1 MGQVTATK
9 YEIGYSTW
17 NGRLLGLLGLGPRHS
32 SVVITEEE
40 VTVTMGWGFSASI
53 PRPSVVSVETDDDRV
68 WGWGVH
74 GWKGKWLVNGTSQ
87 GLVRF
92 TIDPATRARGCF
104 VPLDLRVLRVSVADR
119 DAVMA
124 AMT

>member
-1 MGQVTATK
+1 M
-9 YEIGYSTW
+9 
-17 NGRLLGLLGLGPRHS
+17 
-32 SVVITEEE
+32 
-40 VTVTMGWGFSASI
+40 
-53 PRPSVVSVETDDDRV
+53 SVETDDDRV

-92 TIDPATRARGCF
+92 TIDPATRALGCF

-124 AMT
+124 AVTDA